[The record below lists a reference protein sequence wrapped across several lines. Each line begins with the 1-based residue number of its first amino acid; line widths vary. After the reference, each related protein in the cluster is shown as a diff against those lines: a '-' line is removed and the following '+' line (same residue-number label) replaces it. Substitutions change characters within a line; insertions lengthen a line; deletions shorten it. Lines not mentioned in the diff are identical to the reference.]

1 MNSTYDGGLQMKI
14 KSRDIKVFLTGGI
27 LSCVVIG
34 GVWFIPLSKNIN
46 ELQLK
51 NEQNI
56 QINNDL
62 MDKNTELINKNN
74 KKSKELIKKNK
85 KIMQLEEKI
94 KNFEFKSVNFNPND
108 VTQLT
113 DIKPR
118 QLEILFKSNSTYK
131 NLIGLEQ
138 AFVDA
143 EKQYGVNAIFLLGI
157 VSQESGFAS
166 SRRAVEENNLTG
178 YAIYQNS
185 SKKAFNSQYESVM
198 ATAKLLRD
206 NYIEGRNIKD
216 IENINE
222 IYCPN
227 DNYKW
232 SNNIQRIIQVYLDE
246 LEGINSRFNA

>member
-1 MNSTYDGGLQMKI
+1 MKI

-34 GVWFIPLSKNIN
+34 GVWFIPLSKTIS

-74 KKSKELIKKNK
+74 KKSKELVKKNE
-85 KIMQLEEKI
+85 KIIQLEEKI
-94 KNFEFKSVNFNPND
+94 KDFEFKSVNFDPND
-108 VTQLT
+108 VTKLT
-113 DIKPR
+113 NVKPR

-131 NLIGLEQ
+131 NLIGLEK

-143 EKQYGVNAIFLLGI
+143 EKQYGVNAMFLLGI

-178 YAIYQNS
+178 YAIYQNNS
-185 SKKAFNSQYESVM
+185 RKTFNSQYESVM
-198 ATAKLLRD
+198 TTARLLKD
-206 NYIEGRNIKD
+206 NYIGERNIKD
-216 IENINE
+216 IKNINE
-222 IYCPN
+222 VYCPN

-232 SNNIQRIIQVYLDE
+232 SNSIHGIIKTYISE
-246 LEGINSRFNA
+246 LEVINSRFNA

>member
-1 MNSTYDGGLQMKI
+1 MKI

-34 GVWFIPLSKNIN
+34 GVWFIPLRKSIN

-74 KKSKELIKKNK
+74 KKSKELVKKNE
-85 KIMQLEEKI
+85 KIIQLEEKI
-94 KNFEFKSVNFNPND
+94 KDFEFKSVNFDPND
-108 VTQLT
+108 VTKLT
-113 DIKPR
+113 NVKPR

-131 NLIGLEQ
+131 NLIGLEK

-143 EKQYGVNAIFLLGI
+143 EKQYGVNAMFLLGI

-178 YAIYQNS
+178 YAIYQNNS
-185 SKKAFNSQYESVM
+185 RKAFNSQYESVM
-198 ATAKLLRD
+198 ATARLLKD
-206 NYIEGRNIKD
+206 NYIGERNIKD
-216 IENINE
+216 IKSINE
-222 IYCPN
+222 VYCPN
-227 DNYKW
+227 DDYKW
-232 SNNIQRIIQVYLDE
+232 SNSIHGIIKTYISE
-246 LEGINSRFNA
+246 LEVINSRFNA